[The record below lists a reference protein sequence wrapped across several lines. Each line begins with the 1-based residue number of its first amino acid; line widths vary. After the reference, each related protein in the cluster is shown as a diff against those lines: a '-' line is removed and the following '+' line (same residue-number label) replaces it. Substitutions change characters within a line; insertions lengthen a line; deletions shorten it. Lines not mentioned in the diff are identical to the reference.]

1 MTAQH
6 KVHLSIQ
13 GKGGVGKSTAAA
25 FLAQFLRTRNGPQ
38 RVTCI
43 DTDAF
48 NATFTAYQSLGVR
61 RIDIMQPEEGSDDPD
76 GAARIDPRR
85 FDEVIEIVT
94 SDQRDAVIDN
104 GASSFV
110 ALAHYMLTNQIPALL
125 EENGRELVLHVSVV
139 GGPSARDTL
148 HGLKALVGQFPDP
161 CKFVVWLNPFYGPVQ
176 YQGKN
181 FENLKVYQDHRDR
194 ISALIRLPTLQPD
207 TFGADL
213 SVMLAAR
220 RTFEEAIADTTTG
233 IVTRQRLKLVRQ
245 QIFDQLSASSDAGI
259 L

>member
-1 MTAQH
+1 LTAQH
-6 KVHLSIQ
+6 KVHLVIQ
-13 GKGGVGKSTAAA
+13 GKGGVGKTTAAT
-25 FLAQFLRTRNGPQ
+25 FLAQRLTRDDPT

-48 NATFTAYQSLGVR
+48 NATFTAYKWFGVHR
-61 RIDIMQPEEGSDDPD
+61 VDIMAPTEGEDPD
-76 GAARIDPRR
+76 APARIDPRR
-85 FDEVIEIVT
+85 FDEVIELIMAGE
-94 SDQRDAVIDN
+94 RDVVIDN

-110 ALAHYMLTNQIPALL
+110 ALAHYMLTTQIPELL
-125 EENGRELVLHVSVV
+125 QENGRELVLHVSVV

-161 CKFVVWLNPFYGPVQ
+161 CKFVVWLNPFYGPVT
-176 YQGKN
+176 YQGKS
-181 FENLKVYQDHRDR
+181 FEDLKVYQDHRAR

-220 RTFEEAIADTTTG
+220 RTFNEAIADMTTG

-245 QIFDQLSASSDAGI
+245 RIFDQLDAAADAGI